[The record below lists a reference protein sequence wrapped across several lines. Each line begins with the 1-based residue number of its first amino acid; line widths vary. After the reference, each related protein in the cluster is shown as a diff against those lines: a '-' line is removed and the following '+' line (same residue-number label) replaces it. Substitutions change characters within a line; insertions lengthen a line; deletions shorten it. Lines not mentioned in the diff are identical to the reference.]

1 MKITKSRLV
10 DLIKEEAER
19 LDTPEEEV
27 VEEGIFDFLTT
38 AKSGPSHGEKLN
50 KAFGVLVAEDQRL
63 KTMIRDST
71 REMKRL
77 FASLEAK
84 IDKLTSPEEA
94 PEPAWDDSDAPPI
107 ARTQTDIRRY
117 PPGDPLD
124 PEWRKKHSND

>member
-19 LDTPEEEV
+19 LAAPEEKV
-27 VEEGIFDFLTT
+27 VEEGIFDFLTG
-38 AKSGPSHGEKLN
+38 AQSGPSHGEKLN

-63 KTMIRDST
+63 KTMIQDST

-94 PEPAWDDSDAPPI
+94 PPDDPESTYLPPTETAPWLKGP
-107 ARTQTDIRRY
+107 
-117 PPGDPLD
+117 DPLA
-124 PEWRKKHSND
+124 ESEKENE